1 MGSPER
7 RTFQVDLK
15 CPCYSEM
22 ACPCYFS
29 FPCSGNG
36 MWAVL
41 LLSLCV
47 FKYLK

>member
-1 MGSPER
+1 MEAPER

-15 CPCYSEM
+15 CSCYFEM
-22 ACPCYFS
+22 AWPHYFS
-29 FPCSGNG
+29 FPYSGNG
-36 MWAVL
+36 MWAVF